1 MRKAKVV
8 LGQTQFGR
16 ISLGWCRTR
25 MKRIKTAEFGGLA
38 LAAGLFV
45 VGFVWVAWP
54 RELVFVHGPAVFVSL
69 ATSALEVTSKTG
81 TQIYGGIAMLLG
93 VGVAALALYRPG
105 T

>member
-1 MRKAKVV
+1 
-8 LGQTQFGR
+8 
-16 ISLGWCRTR
+16 
-25 MKRIKTAEFGGLA
+25 MKRITTAEFGGLA

-45 VGFVWVAWP
+45 VGCVWVAWP
-54 RELVFVHGPAVFVSL
+54 LDLVFVHAPAVFVSL

-93 VGVAALALYRPG
+93 IGLAALALYRPR